1 MNMSSVLRSLVG
13 RKVAIFSA
21 AGQSGVRDDGIVQNV
36 DETVLV
42 LDKGSE
48 PLVFVIANIRLIKIL
63 E

>member
-1 MNMSSVLRSLVG
+1 MSSVLRSLVG

-21 AGQSGVRDDGIVQNV
+21 VAQSGVRDDGIVQNV

-42 LDKGSE
+42 LEKGSE
-48 PLVFVIANIRLIKIL
+48 TLVFVIANIRLIKIL